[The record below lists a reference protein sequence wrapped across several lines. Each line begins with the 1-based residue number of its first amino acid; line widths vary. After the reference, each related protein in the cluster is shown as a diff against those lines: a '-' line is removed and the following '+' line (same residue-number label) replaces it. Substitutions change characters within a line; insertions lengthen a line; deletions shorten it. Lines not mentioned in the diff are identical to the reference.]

1 VRVFGNDEYFYA
13 LEDIGKYSGGL
24 KAIYLLTFMKERRVS
39 TGQNSHGLASNNNG
53 HCWQLLNTHHLPA
66 P

>member
-1 VRVFGNDEYFYA
+1 MRVFGNDEYFYA